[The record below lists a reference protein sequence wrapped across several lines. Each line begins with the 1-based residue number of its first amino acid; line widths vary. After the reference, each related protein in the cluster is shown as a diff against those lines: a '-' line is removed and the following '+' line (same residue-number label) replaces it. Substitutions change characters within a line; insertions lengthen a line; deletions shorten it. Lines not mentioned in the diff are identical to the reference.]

1 MAKTAKLSPIA
12 PDTPLDEAEELRR
25 VEDPRNYRMG
35 TTSEVE
41 LMGLII
47 PERKFILKGLIAEK
61 SINIVNGF
69 RGSGKSWLML
79 MMGNEVSWEG
89 EVGPW
94 KVEAPTN
101 VLLVDG
107 EMPISLLQERM
118 KMINRGRDIREKKY
132 RMWVYSEAYAYRI
145 GLKRASI
152 LDSVWREWLLEETE
166 KRKIGL
172 LILDNLS
179 SLAPGIDENDK
190 MAFDPVN
197 RWLLELRFQG
207 VSVIM
212 AHHTGKSGQ
221 QRGTTAHEDHVD
233 LAIDLTKP
241 PGHQPHLCHFVCA
254 VTKDRACATEGNKIV
269 LELIEGKEGRV
280 KFEWRDVK
288 VVSDVYVKFIE
299 ENPNSTWHDAKDK
312 LGISKATF
320 YRAKDAVR
328 RQSLT

>member
-1 MAKTAKLSPIA
+1 MARTAKLFPIA
-12 PDTPLDEAEELRR
+12 PDTPLDEAEKLRR
-25 VEDPRNYRMG
+25 VDDPRNYRMG
-35 TTSEVE
+35 TTSEQE
-41 LMGLII
+41 LMGMVI
-47 PERKFILKGLIAEK
+47 PERKFILGGLIAEK

-79 MMGNEVSWEG
+79 IMANEVSWEG

-101 VLLVDG
+101 TLLVDG

-118 KMINRGRDIREKKY
+118 KMINKGRDIRKKEY
-132 RMWVYSEAYAYRI
+132 KMWVYSEAYAYRI

-166 KRKIGL
+166 RKKIGL

-207 VSVIM
+207 VSVVM

-241 PGHQPHLCHFVCA
+241 PGHQPHLCHFICTI
-254 VTKDRACATEGNKIV
+254 TKDRACATEGIKV
-269 LELIEGKEGRV
+269 ALELIEDGGRAKFKWGEVKEGAGARLGMTAG
-280 KFEWRDVK
+280 DL
-288 VVSDVYVKFIE
+288 DGM
-299 ENPNSTWHDAKDK
+299 TWKEANEKY
-312 LGISKATF
+312 GIS
-320 YRAKDAVR
+320 R
-328 RQSLT
+328 RSFFRIRSKG